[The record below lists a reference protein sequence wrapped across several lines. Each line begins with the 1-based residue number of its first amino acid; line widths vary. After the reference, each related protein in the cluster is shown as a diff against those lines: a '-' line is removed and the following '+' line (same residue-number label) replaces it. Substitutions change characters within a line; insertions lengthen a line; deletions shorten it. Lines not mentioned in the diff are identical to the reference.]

1 MVGKYVFFR
10 YFLFQVQS
18 GTITKYQP
26 DFRPTMTNSEN
37 RPFLTIKEVS
47 KLIGLSVSTINRL
60 VKKGDFPL
68 KVKISPRR
76 IVFMKKE
83 IDVWIEN
90 QRNN

>member
-1 MVGKYVFFR
+1 MNN
-10 YFLFQVQS
+10 Q
-18 GTITKYQP
+18 
-26 DFRPTMTNSEN
+26 EN

-76 IVFMKKE
+76 MVFMKKE
-83 IDVWIEN
+83 IEVWIDN
-90 QRNN
+90 KRSDW